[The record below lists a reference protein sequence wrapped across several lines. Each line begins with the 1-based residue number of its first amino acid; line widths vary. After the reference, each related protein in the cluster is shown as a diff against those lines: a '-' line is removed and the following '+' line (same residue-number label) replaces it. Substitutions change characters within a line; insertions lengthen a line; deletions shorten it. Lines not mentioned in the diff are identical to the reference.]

1 MTVIAFPGGRAEGGD
16 GAEGAL
22 SELDLTG
29 PLPTGLTVFEASAG
43 TGKTF
48 SLAGLATRVVAEAGV
63 EASQLCVVSFTEAAT
78 AELRGRI
85 RVAFGT
91 ALHHLEAQTDPGD
104 PAIAGDPVVAHLVAD
119 TEARAGRAA
128 RLAAALA
135 DFDAATISTIHGFCS
150 RVVAARG
157 SAGVELPISADDAD
171 VDELVADRYLARYGS
186 VGEWP
191 AAPDKVAEAVKL
203 RLRMP
208 DAEMFHLGRS
218 NRPPLKP
225 DQVARADDLAEIAGL
240 VDDLV
245 DEVRRR
251 RGEGRRRTFDGLLV
265 EARDLLTGPSGDS
278 IRDVL
283 QQRFRMVM
291 VDEFQ
296 DTDRVQW
303 DIFRSAFRVGARP
316 VPVVVVG
323 DPKQSIYRFRSA
335 ELSSYLDARGE
346 AESVLGLG
354 TNYRSDAAL
363 LHGIDRLFAG
373 YEFGDENV
381 RFQPVRA
388 ARPDDDPRLVDPS
401 PHAAPVQLRSIDPEV
416 TDTGSVTAAARD
428 DLVAEVVRLL
438 SEVDLRDPSSATGTR
453 RLRASDIGVLV
464 RSNVDATSFVAA
476 LAAAGV
482 PAASSSNDSVLDSAA
497 AAQWRILLAALE
509 RPSSLPRARA
519 AALTWFVGHSP
530 AQLDALDDD
539 GVADLVDRLRRWAL
553 RLVDGGLVAL
563 MAEARAGGLLQRV
576 LSRPG
581 GERDLTDL
589 DHVQELLVGAVG
601 GRPVAPS
608 ALLAVFDDLASPD
621 DIRPDEALAPEL
633 LSRRIDRDDDTVKV
647 LTVHRAK
654 GLEFPV
660 VLCPTLWR
668 RRANRQGIA
677 HAMTDGGRR
686 IDTNQ
691 IRLVDKGKGGQL
703 FEAVAKADVVE
714 RAGEDS
720 RLLYVAL
727 TRARHRLVVWWSPCS
742 MPKATSK
749 APLPPLGQLLA
760 HASGSERE
768 PDLTGLAASSEGAIA
783 VVDVPAR
790 PARASLAATGAAPDL
805 HVATFT
811 RVLDSSWYRWSF
823 STISARAA
831 EADGADVAD
840 GAVEPAR
847 GHGAPGG
854 RLDAPAMGGV
864 DEPDA
869 TEVAGDVGVGVPRG
883 GSGSAPSVPT
893 PLQAAPAGTAFGTL
907 VHAVLEQVDFAAP
920 DLGRQLCEHSTEQL
934 RYRALPVEPQPLAD
948 ALEVALR
955 APLGGPMGARAL
967 VDLDRRDRL
976 DELSFDLPLARLDAR
991 AIAAVVARHL
1001 PVDDLLRPWFV
1012 AAEARG
1018 VPVPVAGLLTGS
1030 IDLVARTADGGVW
1043 LADYKTNL
1051 LPDGDYGPDAL
1062 ADAMA
1067 HHGYPLQATLYLVAL
1082 HRYLRWRQRDYDP
1095 DRHLLGAAY
1104 LFLRGM
1110 GAGAGAGDLAGVGAS
1125 VGAGAVVGDGEAE
1138 PAGGRAVPLG
1148 GERSGVVWWRPP
1160 TAAIEE
1166 LDRLLAVGEAS

>member
-1 MTVIAFPGGRAEGGD
+1 MTVITFPGGRAEGAD
-16 GAEGAL
+16 GAVP
-22 SELDLTG
+22 ELELTG
-29 PLPTGLTVFEASAG
+29 PLPTGLTVLEASAG
-43 TGKTF
+43 TGKTY

-85 RVAFGT
+85 RVAFGA

-119 TEARAGRAA
+119 VEARAGRAA

-157 SAGVELPISADDAD
+157 SAGAELPISADDAD

-225 DQVARADDLAEIAGL
+225 DQAARADDLAEIAEL

-245 DEVRRR
+245 AEVRRR
-251 RGEGRRRTFDGLLV
+251 RAEGRRRTFDGLLV
-265 EARDLLTGPSGDS
+265 EARDLLTGPSGAS

-303 DIFRSAFRVGARP
+303 DIFRSAFLEGARP

-335 ELSSYLDARGE
+335 ELSSYLDARRE
-346 AESVLGLG
+346 AEELRGLG
-354 TNYRSDAAL
+354 TNYRSDAEL
-363 LHGIDRLFAG
+363 LRGLDRLFAG
-373 YEFGDENV
+373 YEFGDEKV

-401 PHAAPVQLRSIDPEV
+401 PQAAPVQLRSIDPDV

-530 AQLDALDDD
+530 SELDALDDD

-553 RLVDGGLVAL
+553 RLVEGGLVAL

-589 DHVQELLVGAVG
+589 DHVQELLVGGVG

-608 ALLAVFDDLASPD
+608 ALLSVLDDLASPD
-621 DIRPDEALAPEL
+621 DVRADEALAPEL

-677 HAMTDGGRR
+677 HAMTDGVRR

-790 PARASLAATGAAPDL
+790 PERASLAATGAAPDL
-805 HVATFT
+805 QVATFT
-811 RVLDSSWYRWSF
+811 RVLDPSWYRWSF
-823 STISARAA
+823 TTISARAA
-831 EADGADVAD
+831 EADGA
-840 GAVEPAR
+840 VEPAR
-847 GHGAPGG
+847 GLGAPGG

-869 TEVAGDVGVGVPRG
+869 TEVAGDAGVGVPRG
-883 GSGSAPSVPT
+883 GSGPATSVPT

-920 DLGRQLCEHSTEQL
+920 DLGRQLCEHIAEQL

-955 APLGGPMGARAL
+955 APLGGPMGSRAL

-991 AIAAVVARHL
+991 AIASVVARHL
-1001 PVDDLLRPWFV
+1001 PVDDRLRPWFV

-1018 VPVPVAGLLTGS
+1018 APVPVAGLLTGS

-1082 HRYLRWRQRDYDP
+1082 HRYLRWRLRDYDP

-1110 GAGAGAGDLAGVGAS
+1110 DAGAGAGGLAGAGAS
-1125 VGAGAVVGDGEAE
+1125 VGEGAAVGDGEAE
-1138 PAGGRAVPLG
+1138 PAVGRAAALGGAGG